1 MMKHYI
7 IITLISVLTSFVSIA
22 QQVVVEEHPEKL
34 NERINTSAEEL
45 LPVLSANGKR
55 LYFVRSFHNDN
66 VGGQYTGQDIWFS
79 DKDRSGNWREAVNLK
94 ELNSELNNAVIGTNR
109 NGNTLFLLNSYTSTA
124 REAYGIAYTH
134 LKRGK
139 QTAGSR
145 LGMEILGNRKWTR
158 PQEFPL
164 AMQIRGDVRAYY
176 ISPDQDVVIY
186 STESINSPG
195 KEDLQLYY
203 KEHNIWRGP
212 VLLGENIN
220 SPGTETSPFLTQDK
234 KTLFFASNGREG
246 LGDFDIYMSERLDE
260 SSWEKWSP
268 AINVGAPINTKGF
281 DAYFAIYPS
290 GDSYFVSDRDGS
302 SLDLYEAKVSIIYDS
317 LLLAANIPDSLSI
330 NTRNILGNMESTADK
345 LDEMIQAD
353 ASSLVAL
360 ASYAFFENLLLNLT
374 VSHSKLNAYLS
385 GMNTTDRILN
395 KNTLLSVTGDA
406 DTELLAKLRDASLS
420 HQVEINTK
428 MTECNALAG
437 DLASRAKMVQLK
449 MDFRDSL
456 QSLEMIDL
464 LAVNAY
470 LKKDIS
476 SLIDENA
483 HIKLQ
488 LQDTQ
493 PTQSLILKLNEN
505 NRMLQSICDTWE
517 KNLKEIDQKIQKAL
531 QENELLAR
539 IERSLAFAE
548 SINKQMKVYLN
559 GNREISANPDSLN
572 RRLAHVNKSNVNLI
586 QNLKLRFFGKDQDLD
601 MLTFENSQYVL
612 VIRQGAFTDQQVN
625 ESGVFYPNPEMGM
638 PLDPRQEI
646 LSLIAQNAAAYMKLN
661 TLGGDNSLKAI
672 SEIENNN
679 LKLAEKM
686 AEWGAKLQEFLLAS
700 NKVIQEKRTILI
712 TPSEIT
718 DQMEVEGYTIQILAM
733 NEGVPPSKSHLE
745 KFRSEV
751 IKMSRGLDGLDR
763 YYIRQ
768 YDSKREAMREVRKL
782 RASSGFGD
790 LFVRA
795 IAKYKEL

>member
-34 NERINTSAEEL
+34 SERINTSAEEL
-45 LPVLSANGKR
+45 LPVLSVRGNR

-66 VGGQYTGQDIWFS
+66 VGGQYTGQDIWLS
-79 DKDRSGNWREAVNLK
+79 EKDRSGNWQEAVNLK
-94 ELNSELNNAVIGTNR
+94 ELNSELNNAIIGTNQ

-124 REAYGIAYTH
+124 REAYGIAYTN

-139 QTAGSR
+139 QIAGSR

-164 AMQIRGDVRAYY
+164 AMQIQGDVRAYY

-186 STESINSPG
+186 STESTYSQG

-203 KEHNIWRGP
+203 KEQNTWRGP

-220 SPGTETSPFLTQDK
+220 SPGTEISPFLTQDK

-268 AINVGAPINTKGF
+268 ATNVGAPINTKGF
-281 DAYFAIYPS
+281 DAYFATYPS

-302 SLDLYEAKVSIIYDS
+302 SLDLYEAKVNITYDS
-317 LLLAANIPDSLSI
+317 LPAADTPDSLSI
-330 NTRNILGNMESTADK
+330 NTRNILSDMEPTADR
-345 LDEMIQAD
+345 LDETIQAD

-385 GMNTTDRILN
+385 GMNSTDRILN

-420 HQVEINTK
+420 HQVEINKK
-428 MTECNALAG
+428 MTESNALAG
-437 DLASRAKMVQLK
+437 DLAARAKLVQLK

-476 SLIDENA
+476 SLIDKNA

-493 PTQSLILKLNEN
+493 PTQSLILKLDEN

-531 QENELLAR
+531 QENELLTR

-559 GNREISANPDSLN
+559 GNSEISANPDSLN
-572 RRLAHVNKSNVNLI
+572 QRLVHVNKNNVNLI
-586 QNLKLRFFGKDQDLD
+586 QNLKQRFFGKNQDLD

-625 ESGVFYPNPEMGM
+625 ESGVFYPNPEMDM

-646 LSLIAQNAAAYMKLN
+646 LWLIAQNAAAYMKLN

-686 AEWGAKLQEFLLAS
+686 AEWGAKLQEFMLAS

-718 DQMEVEGYTIQILAM
+718 DQMEVQGYTIQIVAM
-733 NEGVPPSKSHLE
+733 NEGVPPTKSHLE
-745 KFRSEV
+745 KFRGEV

-768 YDSKREAMREVRKL
+768 YDSKRQAMREVRKL